1 MISAKATQFLTCI
14 TITLAFIV
22 VLLGAYTRLS
32 NAGLG
37 CPDWPGCYG
46 RIVVP
51 QDERDI
57 AQANQ
62 IYPDRPLEQAKAWK
76 EMIHR
81 YAAGMLGI
89 LILTLTVFAWMRRS
103 IPGQQIWVPTILL
116 GLVIFQALLGM
127 WTVTLLLKPIVV
139 VAHLL
144 GGMTILLLLLWT
156 LLAQAPV
163 ARLSKYT
170 NVSASMYHGVIIGLV
185 VLFLQIVLGG
195 WTSANYAA
203 LICAD
208 FPLCQ
213 GQWWPPMNFVEGFMP
228 WRGLGVDYEGGVL
241 DVEARTAVHMS
252 HRVGALIT
260 LFVVGT
266 VAVRACLDS
275 HPKRK
280 FVGAIL
286 LILLLTQFGL
296 GIANVLLFLP
306 LPTAVAHN
314 AVAALLLLTM
324 GALLFYVMPRE

>member
-1 MISAKATQFLTCI
+1 M
-14 TITLAFIV
+14 V
-22 VLLGAYTRLS
+22 VLGAYTRLS
-32 NAGLG
+32 NAGLA

-46 RIVVP
+46 QIVVP

-62 IYPDRPLEQAKAWK
+62 LYPERPLQQAKAWK
-76 EMIHR
+76 EMTHR

-89 LILTLTVFAWMRRS
+89 LILALTVCAWRRRS
-103 IPGQQIWVPTILL
+103 VPGQQIWVPTILL

-144 GGMTILLLLLWT
+144 GGMSILLLLLWT
-156 LLAQAPV
+156 LLAQLPV
-163 ARLSKYT
+163 ARLSKTT
-170 NVSASMYHGVIIGLV
+170 NISARLFQWVIIGLS
-185 VLFLQIVLGG
+185 VLLLQIVLGG

-213 GQWWPPMNFVEGFMP
+213 GQWWPPMNFAEGFMP
-228 WRGLGVDYEGGVL
+228 WRGMGVDYEGGVL

-252 HRVGALIT
+252 HRLGALIT

-266 VAVRACLDS
+266 VAVRASLVS
-275 HPKRK
+275 HLKIK
-280 FVGAIL
+280 FLGVFL
-286 LILLLTQFGL
+286 LLLLLTQLGL

-306 LPTAVAHN
+306 LPVAVAHN
-314 AVAALLLLTM
+314 AVAALLLLSL
-324 GALLFYVMPRE
+324 GALLFYVMPEKN